1 MKLPHADQ
9 LRVDREK
16 ITDYLLS
23 ATHPEGGGKAEFFA
37 RFGFHMADWEVLADA
52 LRKHGASH
60 PVVKTVASSH
70 GARYAVEG
78 ELESP
83 DGRNPRVRTVWIVE
97 KGSTAPRLI
106 TALPIEDWH
115 D

>member
-1 MKLPHADQ
+1 VKLPHADQ

-23 ATHPEGGGKAEFFA
+23 MAHQEGAGKAEFFA
-37 RFGFHMADWEVLADA
+37 RFGFHPADWKVLANA

-70 GARYAVEG
+70 GTRYAVEG

-97 KGSTAPRLI
+97 KGSTAPRLV
-106 TALPIEDWH
+106 TALPIED
-115 D
+115 